1 MNQLYVIIVH
11 NVDEWLS
18 SLLFPQSNPSNFQ
31 PYDPDQ
37 PTQEITVPKSALK
50 KVCIFIFVVSHVFP
64 L

>member
-18 SLLFPQSNPSNFQ
+18 SLLFPQSNPSNVQ
-31 PYDPDQ
+31 SYDPDQ
-37 PTQEITVPKSALK
+37 PTQEVAVPKTTSK
-50 KVCIFIFVVSHVFP
+50 KVCILFFQCHTS